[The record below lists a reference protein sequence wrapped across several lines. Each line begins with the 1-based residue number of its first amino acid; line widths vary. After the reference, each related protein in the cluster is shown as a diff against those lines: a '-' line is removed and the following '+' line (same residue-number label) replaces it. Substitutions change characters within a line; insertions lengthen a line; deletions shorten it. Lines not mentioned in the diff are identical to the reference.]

1 MDTDH
6 GTVRA
11 RTGRWLRSPTNQVDL
26 LQTAKAA
33 VAATVAWW
41 LAEMVLGLEQAF
53 LAPWVALLTVHATV
67 YRTFWRGTQTV
78 LAVGTGILVS
88 LVVVQLF
95 GTTVLSF
102 GLALVVA
109 LVLARAPVY
118 RDEGVTIATTTLFV
132 ITVGYGSSTD
142 QTIDLLPER
151 LLVTA
156 VGVVV
161 ALVVNVTV
169 WPPLNDRSAQQ
180 QIDAVDRRLG
190 ALLGDIATQLRSPS
204 EAQEEQDWIESTRQI
219 SADVDHA
226 WSLVRTARESGSWN
240 PRRRRHPGDELESY
254 PQVLVRLEEGVSST
268 RSIAR
273 LVRESDRDAQTWDE
287 VFRER
292 YTDLLA
298 EAGRR
303 VAQPEPELAAL
314 RDDLRALA
322 DDLSTQDLSAKLWP
336 LYGALIANLQM
347 IVDVVDDVATARPVR
362 T

>member
-1 MDTDH
+1 MDT
-6 GTVRA
+6 RWKAA
-11 RTGRWLRSPTNQVDL
+11 RGRVGDWLRSPVNQVDL

-33 VAATVAWW
+33 AATMIAWA
-41 LAEMVLGLEQAF
+41 LAEMVLELHQAF

-88 LVVVQLF
+88 LVVVQAF

-109 LVLARAPVY
+109 LVLARAPLY
-118 RDEGVTIATTTLFV
+118 RDEGITIATTVLFI
-132 ITVGYGSSTD
+132 ITVGYDSSTE
-142 QTIDLLPER
+142 QTIDLLPDR
-151 LLVTA
+151 LLSTA
-156 VGVVV
+156 IGVVV
-161 ALVVNVTV
+161 ALAVNALVL
-169 WPPLNDRSAQQ
+169 PPLNDRSAQQ
-180 QIDAVDRRLG
+180 QIDAVDRALG
-190 ALLGDIATQLRSPS
+190 ALLVGMATQLRRES
-204 EAQEEQDWIESTRQI
+204 EDQEEDDWIERTREI
-219 SADVDHA
+219 SDDVERA

-240 PRRRRHPGDELESY
+240 PRRRRHPGDELENY
-254 PQVLVRLEEGVSST
+254 PQVLMRLEEGVSTT

-273 LVRESDRDAQTWDE
+273 LVRESDRDAETWDTE
-287 VFRER
+287 FRDR

-298 EAGRR
+298 EVGRR
-303 VAQPEPELAAL
+303 IAQPEPDVATLGN
-314 RDDLRALA
+314 DLRTLA
-322 DDLSTQDLSAKLWP
+322 RDMSTEDLSGKLWP

>member
-1 MDTDH
+1 MDTEH
-6 GTVRA
+6 GTVRSRA
-11 RTGRWLRSPTNQVDL
+11 GAWLRSPTNQVDL

-33 VAATVAWW
+33 VATMVAWA
-41 LAEMVLGLEQAF
+41 LAEMVLELQQAF
-53 LAPWVALLTVHATV
+53 LAPWMALLTVHATV

-88 LVVVQLF
+88 FVVVQAF

-102 GLALVVA
+102 GLALVVG
-109 LVLARAPVY
+109 LVLARAKLY
-118 RDEGVTIATTTLFV
+118 RDEGMTIATTVVFI
-132 ITVGYGSSTD
+132 ITVGYDSSTE
-142 QTIDLLPER
+142 QTIDLLPDR
-151 LLVTA
+151 LLATA
-156 VGVVV
+156 IGVLV
-161 ALVVNVTV
+161 ALIVNATV
-169 WPPLNDRSAQQ
+169 FPPLNDRSAQQ
-180 QIDAVDRRLG
+180 QIDAIDRRLG
-190 ALLGDIATQLRSPS
+190 RLLGDMATQLRQHS
-204 EAQEEQDWIESTRQI
+204 EEQEEDDWIERTRDL

-254 PQVLVRLEEGVSST
+254 PQVLERLEEGVSYV

-273 LVRESDRDAQTWDE
+273 LVRESDRDAQTWE
-287 VFRER
+287 PMFLER

-303 VAQPEPELAAL
+303 VAEPEPELAAL
-314 RDDLRALA
+314 REHLQDLGN
-322 DDLSTQDLSAKLWP
+322 DLSTEDLSGKLWP
-336 LYGALIANLQM
+336 LYGALLANLQM